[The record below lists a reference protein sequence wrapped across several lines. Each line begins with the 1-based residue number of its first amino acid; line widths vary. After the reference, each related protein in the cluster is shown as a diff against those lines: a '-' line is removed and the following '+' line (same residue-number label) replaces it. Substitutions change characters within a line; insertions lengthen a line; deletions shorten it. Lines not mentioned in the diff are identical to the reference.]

1 MVCCLSGLLKTS
13 KCLLSVLKNKTPCQ
27 FILKGPGSAKVTRAK
42 TVRRPCLVF
51 RLKIDLFYLELM
63 YIFHWNAI
71 GVFANCADIFKM
83 TPTDEGMCC
92 SFNMPA
98 AEEIYINSEY
108 TRIIA
113 ELQNISRGKHLQ
125 PGGGGL
131 PMTP

>member
-1 MVCCLSGLLKTS
+1 M
-13 KCLLSVLKNKTPCQ
+13 N
-27 FILKGPGSAKVTRAK
+27 I
-42 TVRRPCLVF
+42 
-51 RLKIDLFYLELM
+51 
-63 YIFHWNAI
+63 WNAI

-125 PGGGGL
+125 PGGGGGGVANDSVVNNL
-131 PMTP
+131 YIL